1 MTRETL
7 IRTILAGLALLNAVL
22 VMLGK
27 APLDLDENTI
37 YVVGSG
43 IASIVTTFWAWWKNN
58 SITPEAIVA
67 DELMHEMKS
76 GRAAACRGD
85 GDVE

>member
-1 MTRETL
+1 MKPNTI

-43 IASIVTTFWAWWKNN
+43 IASLVTTIWAWWKNN
-58 SITPEAIVA
+58 SIT
-67 DELMHEMKS
+67 
-76 GRAAACRGD
+76 RAALIGD
-85 GDVE
+85 DVMRSIKEGRWDGAGGDVE

>member
-1 MTRETL
+1 MKPNTI

-43 IASIVTTFWAWWKNN
+43 IASLVTTFWVWWKNN
-58 SITPEAIVA
+58 SIT
-67 DELMHEMKS
+67 
-76 GRAAACRGD
+76 RAALIGD
-85 GDVE
+85 DVMRSIKEGRWEGAGGDVE

>member
-1 MTRETL
+1 MKPDTI

-58 SITPEAIVA
+58 SVT
-67 DELMHEMKS
+67 
-76 GRAAACRGD
+76 RAALIGD
-85 GDVE
+85 DVMRSIKEGRWDGAGGDVE

>member
-1 MTRETL
+1 MTKETL

-58 SITPEAIVA
+58 SFTKEAMIA
-67 DELMHEMKS
+67 DEMMHQLKD
-76 GRAAACRGD
+76 GR

>member
-1 MTRETL
+1 MKPDTI

-43 IASIVTTFWAWWKNN
+43 IASLVTTFWAWWKNN
-58 SITPEAIVA
+58 SVT
-67 DELMHEMKS
+67 
-76 GRAAACRGD
+76 RAALIGD
-85 GDVE
+85 DVMRSIKEGRWDGAGGDDE

>member
-1 MTRETL
+1 MKPDTI
-7 IRTILAGLALLNAVL
+7 IRTILAGLALLNSVL

-43 IASIVTTFWAWWKNN
+43 IATIVTTIWAWWKNN
-58 SITPEAIVA
+58 SFTKEAIVA
-67 DELMHEMKS
+67 DDFMHELKA
-76 GRAAACRGD
+76 GRGECS
-85 GDVE
+85 E

>member
-1 MTRETL
+1 MKPDTI

-43 IASIVTTFWAWWKNN
+43 IASLVTTFWAWWKNN
-58 SITPEAIVA
+58 SFT
-67 DELMHEMKS
+67 
-76 GRAAACRGD
+76 RAALIGD
-85 GDVE
+85 DVMRSIKEGRWDGAGGDVE

>member
-1 MTRETL
+1 MKPDTI

-37 YVVGSG
+37 YVVVSG
-43 IASIVTTFWAWWKNN
+43 IASLVTTFWVWWKNN
-58 SITPEAIVA
+58 SIT
-67 DELMHEMKS
+67 
-76 GRAAACRGD
+76 RAALIGD
-85 GDVE
+85 DVMRSIKEGRWDGAGGDVE